1 MMEHPTPRSQPTTA
15 PEPAPPAIPKRPYRR
30 PRLEILGDL
39 RSLTL
44 GGSPGVGDS
53 GDPFNFE
60 PPG

>member
-1 MMEHPTPRSQPTTA
+1 MTEREITTGMDSAGEPPREQKPR
-15 PEPAPPAIPKRPYRR
+15 RPYRA
-30 PRLEILGDL
+30 PRLEVLGDV
-39 RSLTL
+39 RDLTL

>member
-1 MMEHPTPRSQPTTA
+1 MMKRPNARAQSTA
-15 PEPAPPAIPKRPYRR
+15 AIEPVPLSTPKRPYRS
-30 PRLEILGDL
+30 PRLETLGDV